1 MMRRSLPALVAL
13 LAATPAAADPL
24 TMTKSV
30 TVISDPLG
38 TLVPRSLPG
47 SVVEYK
53 TRTTNPIGNL
63 LTTVKDL
70 LLVENLPANVELR
83 VADLAAS
90 GKGPVEFADGNLL
103 GTGLLSSGL
112 NYAYSATTPATD
124 GLEFSTNGTNWSY
137 QPVANAAGYDPAVR
151 AIRVKLTGSFSSA
164 TSFQLRY
171 RARIR

>member
-1 MMRRSLPALVAL
+1 MRRCCLLLTALV
-13 LAATPAAADPL
+13 AATPAAADPL

-53 TRTTNPIGNL
+53 TRTTNPAANW
-63 LTTVKDL
+63 LTSVKDL
-70 LLVENLPANVELR
+70 MLVENLPANVELR
-83 VADLAAS
+83 VADLATAN
-90 GKGPVEFADGNLL
+90 KGPVEFSDGNLL
-103 GTGLLSSGL
+103 GTGLLASGL
-112 NYAYSATTPATD
+112 NYTYSAAAPTTD
-124 GLEFSTNGTNWSY
+124 GLEFSTNGTNWTY

-151 AIRVKLTGSFSSA
+151 AIRVKLTGNFTAA